1 MNTLFDLDAL
11 ETKAQAQQRKPETKP
26 ARYWIEFAEDN
37 GKRSAYMGDTGNGY
51 IKAMMIDTTRK
62 QRQPHLY
69 KTLRGAEL
77 AQRDCGG
84 VVKVWTGS
92 YEVQS

>member
-1 MNTLFDLDAL
+1 MNTLFDLDTL

-26 ARYWIEFAEDN
+26 ARFWIEIETD
-37 GKRSAYMGDTGNGY
+37 GKRAAYMGGTDNGY
-51 IKAMMIDTTRK
+51 IKFMVIDTSRK

-84 VVKVWTGS
+84 IVRAWTGS

>member
-26 ARYWIEFAEDN
+26 LRYWIEIEKD
-37 GKRSAYMGDTGNGY
+37 GKRAAYMGDTGNGY
-51 IKAMMIDTTRK
+51 IRFMVIDTSRK

-69 KTLRGAEL
+69 KTLHGAEL

-84 VVKVWTGS
+84 VVKVWIGT
-92 YEVQS
+92 YEVQA